1 MAGLESL
8 VNMDILDL
16 HGNQISV
23 MTNLNRLASLRVL
36 NLAAN
41 ALKKVPSLEG
51 LSSLQELNV
60 KRNRIS
66 KIASQTGHARKL
78 ERLYLSNNE
87 LRGWVFVPRRS
98 STGHFH
104 CLVFQQALDSF
115 YLCSLLSIPL
125 VTWFFFLFFFSFF
138 FIFFLSIWSK
148 GRILYIVLISY
159 VKLFQYFLA
168 IQYQYRIETRFSH
181 PLHRIYNRQRYQ
193 DYFDNRK
200 DEKNLVTAGANI
212 LKVFQLLPESAKVL
226 GDP

>member
-1 MAGLESL
+1 MISFFIIIRMSPAMLIGVLIRLGPGCSYIYIY
-8 VNMDILDL
+8 IL
-16 HGNQISV
+16 
-23 MTNLNRLASLRVL
+23 
-36 NLAAN
+36 
-41 ALKKVPSLEG
+41 LK
-51 LSSLQELNV
+51 N
-60 KRNRIS
+60 
-66 KIASQTGHARKL
+66 
-78 ERLYLSNNE
+78 Y
-87 LRGWVFVPRRS
+87 
-98 STGHFH
+98 
-104 CLVFQQALDSF
+104 
-115 YLCSLLSIPL
+115 
-125 VTWFFFLFFFSFF
+125 FF

-159 VKLFQYFLA
+159 VKLFQDFLA

>member
-138 FIFFLSIWSK
+138 FFFFLLLSLGLAYSEWQSIFSSNPALNNACNDYKQWINRHFQWLNHSFFHL
-148 GRILYIVLISY
+148 RLRLWWLYL
-159 VKLFQYFLA
+159 LQA
-168 IQYQYRIETRFSH
+168 INL
-181 PLHRIYNRQRYQ
+181 LHW
-193 DYFDNRK
+193 
-200 DEKNLVTAGANI
+200 
-212 LKVFQLLPESAKVL
+212 L
-226 GDP
+226 G